1 MFLDKSWNYVFQ
13 YRIYISDLVRHIGA
27 TVTVHINDL
36 AHLLLVLL
44 LASMVIASSSLPWTS
59 VVCSALLPIIAHAA
73 LAPV

>member
-1 MFLDKSWNYVFQ
+1 M
-13 YRIYISDLVRHIGA
+13 
-27 TVTVHINDL
+27 TVHINDL

-44 LASMVIASSSLPWTS
+44 LASMVVASSSLPWTS